1 MTQTD
6 WLTLERFD
14 CAPLAGRWGV
24 VRMMAALSEQP
35 QIPAT
40 PRLVVTRPEVVTAHG
55 AFVNATDRRGSQLLW
70 LASFA
75 VPLEVAEHPQALF
88 ELVAPGLPAIALPA
102 PGTLILPLSARAEL
116 RLARRLPQL
125 RLGRRATAMATALAL
140 SATSLPVTGLAA
152 AKATPPLHVAHG
164 DPAAG
169 AAPEVSPAAQAHPVV
184 VAHVALPDK
193 RVVKLATTPPD
204 AHPDPSAPK
213 TGHATP
219 KTKLPRPVTAKLTP
233 TANGPGAK
241 HHPGSK
247 HPSKAKHPTSAK
259 KTSPAASQPRSG
271 SWKPSPPTTSSPSPL
286 PGGTTSPST
295 PKSKPDAAH
304 HPAHAKSKHR
314 PRSAGPRV
322 ILPTGGAPIAPLSST
337 PPNIR
342 AHAHPSAAVSAVT
355 AVPSVTS
362 GGTPGPGTA
371 PSTSISTMPPPAL
384 LARIYGDLQG
394 PPPFLVEMYKQAQ
407 ARYGVPWQVLAAINS
422 VETNYG
428 RDLSVSSAGAEGWMQ
443 FMPETWSQW
452 GVDANGDGKK
462 NPYDPRDAIFAAARY
477 LRASG
482 APRDM
487 RRAVFAYNHAN
498 WYVEDVMRRAQWIA
512 DTAGVPVRGKAGH
525 QIKAMKA
532 KADELMGL
540 PYVWGGGHGG
550 WQLVG
555 GYDCSGFVSA
565 VLHAGGYLGSP
576 QTTDT
581 LPGQTGIA
589 SGPGRYVTI
598 FDRTGNGGHVIID
611 LGGTFYESG
620 GSTLG
625 GGGAGVK
632 KITPP
637 LDYLVTFNTILHP
650 RGL

>member
-1 MTQTD
+1 MSETD
-6 WLTLERFD
+6 WLAFERFD
-14 CAPLAGRWGV
+14 FAPLAGRWGV
-24 VRMMAALSEQP
+24 VRMMGALSEQP
-35 QIPAT
+35 QIPAA
-40 PRLVVTRPEVVTAHG
+40 PRLVVTRPRAVSSHG

-75 VPLEVAEHPQALF
+75 VPLEVAEHPEALF
-88 ELVAPGLPAIALPA
+88 ELIAPGHPAIALPA

-125 RLGRRATAMATALAL
+125 GLGRRATAMATALAL

-152 AKATPPLHVAHG
+152 AKATPTLHVAHG
-164 DPAAG
+164 VTG
-169 AAPEVSPAAQAHPVV
+169 REVSPTAQAHPVV

-193 RVVKLATTPPD
+193 PVVKLAATPGV
-204 AHPDPSAPK
+204 AHPDPAVPKSA
-213 TGHATP
+213 HAKP
-219 KTKLPRPVTAKLTP
+219 KTKLPRPVTAKLT
-233 TANGPGAK
+233 ASGGASGAK
-241 HHPGSK
+241 HRPDSK
-247 HPSKAKHPTSAK
+247 HAGKGKHPATSK
-259 KTSPAASQPRSG
+259 KTTPPRTHPASG
-271 SWKPSPPTTSSPSPL
+271 SWQPTPQSPPTVSPL
-286 PGGTTSPST
+286 PGGTSSPSK
-295 PKSKPDAAH
+295 PNPDAAH
-304 HPAHAKSKHR
+304 PPGRAKSKHH
-314 PRSAGPRV
+314 PRTAGPRV
-322 ILPTGGAPIAPLSST
+322 ILPTGGAPIAPLSAT
-337 PPNIR
+337 PPNL
-342 AHAHPSAAVSAVT
+342 HAKQNASAAVSAVV
-355 AVPSVTS
+355 AVPSVSS
-362 GGTPGPGTA
+362 GGTAGSAAT
-371 PSTSISTMPPPAL
+371 PSTSMSNVPPPAL

-394 PPPFLVEMYKQAQ
+394 PPPFLVEIYKQAQ
-407 ARYGVPWQVLAAINS
+407 ARYDVPWQVLAAINS

-443 FMPETWSQW
+443 FMPETWAQW
-452 GVDANGDGKK
+452 GVDANGNGKK
-462 NPYDPRDAIFAAARY
+462 DPYDPRDAIFAAARY

-482 APRDM
+482 APQDL

-512 DTAGVPVRGKAGH
+512 DTAGVPVRGKAGE

-581 LPGQTGIA
+581 LPGQVDIA
-589 SGPGRYVTI
+589 SGAGRYVTI

-611 LGGTFYESG
+611 LNGTFYESG

>member
-1 MTQTD
+1 M
-6 WLTLERFD
+6 
-14 CAPLAGRWGV
+14 
-24 VRMMAALSEQP
+24 
-35 QIPAT
+35 
-40 PRLVVTRPEVVTAHG
+40 PRLVVTRPEAVSSHG
-55 AFVNATDRRGSQLLW
+55 AFVNAADRRGSQLLW

-75 VPLEVAEHPQALF
+75 IPLEVAEHPRALF
-88 ELVAPGLPAIALPA
+88 ELVAPGRPAIALPA
-102 PGTLILPLSARAEL
+102 PGTLILPLGAHAEL

-125 RLGRRATAMATALAL
+125 RLGRRATAMATALTL
-140 SATSLPVTGLAA
+140 SATTLPVTGLAA
-152 AKATPPLHVAHG
+152 ANTTPTLHVRHG
-164 DPAAG
+164 G
-169 AAPEVSPAAQAHPVV
+169 SAAPEVSPAVRAHPVV

-193 RVVKLATTPPD
+193 PVVKLASTPAD
-204 AHPDPSAPK
+204 THPDPTAPK
-213 TGHATP
+213 GNHAAP
-219 KTKLPRPVTAKLTP
+219 KPKLPRPVTAKLSTS
-233 TANGPGAK
+233 ANQPGAK

-247 HPSKAKHPTSAK
+247 LPSKSKHPPTS
-259 KTSPAASQPRSG
+259 KTTTPAGTQPTSG
-271 SWKPSPPTTSSPSPL
+271 SWQPAPESSSTLSPL
-286 PGGTTSPST
+286 PGATQSPS
-295 PKSKPDAAH
+295 KSKPSAAH
-304 HPAHAKSKHR
+304 HPGHVKSKHR
-314 PRSAGPRV
+314 PRTAGPPV
-322 ILPTGGAPIAPLSST
+322 VLPTGGAPIAPLSAT
-337 PPNIR
+337 PPNL
-342 AHAHPSAAVSAVT
+342 HLHPAAVSAVV
-355 AVPSVTS
+355 AVPSVS
-362 GGTPGPGTA
+362 AGGTATSA
-371 PSTSISTMPPPAL
+371 MTPSTSPSISISSVPPPAL
-384 LARIYGDLQG
+384 LARIYGNLDG
-394 PPPFLVEMYKQAQ
+394 PPAFLVEIYKQAQ
-407 ARYGVPWQVLAAINS
+407 TRYDVPWQVLAAINS

-443 FMPETWSQW
+443 FMPETWAQW

-462 NPYDPRDAIFAAARY
+462 DPYDPRDAIFAAARY
-477 LRASG
+477 LHANG
-482 APRDM
+482 APQDL

-512 DTAGVPVRGKAGH
+512 DTAGVPVRGKAGE

-532 KADELMGL
+532 KADELIGL

-550 WQLVG
+550 WQLVN

-581 LPGQTGIA
+581 LPGQADIA

-611 LGGTFYESG
+611 LDGTFYESG
-620 GSTLG
+620 GSALG